1 MRSILVSFNE
11 SGYYMSYKGKILILE
26 LNGKLLSLL
35 IRDNQILSIQVQK
48 QHEYAVGNIY
58 VGKVKNIAENIG
70 AAFVDLGQGYL
81 TFLPLTD
88 VKYAYVMNRKADGR
102 LIIGDEIPVQIIKEP
117 MKTKLAGVTTQL
129 SLSGQYAVV
138 GIRHPKYGK
147 NSDVPA
153 VQTYSGH
160 DVLPTAAGE
169 THKHGMVQV
178 SSKLSKKQQLRFR
191 SIESL
196 QQMADRYRLIV
207 RTNAGELTEDISLV
221 AEANRLADR
230 LNHIMQIADKRT
242 CYSCLYR
249 GKPEYIHFIENA
261 YTAEYDEIITDL
273 PEIYEVL
280 KEHEISGNDSV
291 QTAVSVRFYEDI
303 MLPLYKLYAVETR
316 ISELMNKKVWL
327 KSGGYLVIEPT
338 EALISIDV
346 NSGKYERGKDK
357 EETVFKLNMEAAEM
371 IAVHLRARNLS
382 GMILVDFI
390 NMKDKAHEEQLMEY
404 MRSLL
409 KKDSVTADVVDMTG
423 LGLMEI
429 TRKKVNPSFQE
440 QYESSANF

>member
-1 MRSILVSFNE
+1 
-11 SGYYMSYKGKILILE
+11 MSSKGKILILK
-26 LNGKLLSLL
+26 LNGKLFSLL
-35 IRDNQILSIQVQK
+35 IRDNQILSIQIQK
-48 QHEYAVGNIY
+48 QNEYAVGNIY

-81 TFLPLTD
+81 TFLPLTEA
-88 VKYAYVMNRKADGR
+88 KFAYIMNRKTDGR
-102 LIIGDEIPVQIIKEP
+102 LIIGDEIPVQITKEP

-138 GIRHPKYGK
+138 GIRQTDCSHGGGSADNAPDEQIKSGCHTSVTVTG
-147 NSDVPA
+147 SD
-153 VQTYSGH
+153 
-160 DVLPTAAGE
+160 
-169 THKHGMVQV
+169 HGQGFVQV

-191 SIESL
+191 GIEAL
-196 QQMADRYRLIV
+196 QQIAVRYRLIV
-207 RTNAGELTEDISLV
+207 RTNAGELNDDTLLV
-221 AEANRLADR
+221 EEAKQLSGLLD
-230 LNHIMQIADKRT
+230 HIMQIADKRT
-242 CYSCLYR
+242 CFSRLYTGR
-249 GKPEYIHFIENA
+249 SDYIHFIENT
-261 YTAEYDEIITDL
+261 YKTEYDEIITDL
-273 PEIYEVL
+273 PEIHEVL
-280 KEHEISGNDSV
+280 LAQLSGADIP
-291 QTAVSVRFYEDI
+291 VRLYEDQ

-316 ISELMNKKVWL
+316 IKELLDRKVWL

-346 NSGKYERGKDK
+346 NSGKCERGTNK
-357 EETVFKLNMEAAEM
+357 EETVYRINLEAAEM
-371 IAVHLRARNLS
+371 IAVQLRARNLS

-390 NMKDKAHEEQLMEY
+390 NMKDKTHEQQLVEY

-440 QYESSANF
+440 QYEGSRREV